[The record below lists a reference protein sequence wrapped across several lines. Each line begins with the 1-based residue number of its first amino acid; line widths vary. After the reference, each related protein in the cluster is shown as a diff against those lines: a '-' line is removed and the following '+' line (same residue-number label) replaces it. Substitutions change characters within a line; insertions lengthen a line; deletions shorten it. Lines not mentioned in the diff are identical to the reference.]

1 MPFVQWCL
9 IKACG
14 RIWAQLQAGSGLWE
28 AGSACGSGTALSF
41 LLKADMRCMCI
52 VELSASPLEAH
63 PERLLALHDRLT
75 AEPGLA
81 VPLRMDVTL
90 QLSILSF
97 EYENLDSPT
106 WVL

>member
-1 MPFVQWCL
+1 
-9 IKACG
+9 
-14 RIWAQLQAGSGLWE
+14 
-28 AGSACGSGTALSF
+28 
-41 LLKADMRCMCI
+41 MRCMCI

-106 WVL
+106 GCSNYEHVQQSLNTGTFCLPVLFWT